1 MTLAEKKTSSNKQTF
16 GNPVDERITEAL
28 AARRK
33 DGALSCA
40 EAFDIARKLDVA
52 TLDVGRAMDRMEIK
66 INKCR
71 LGLFGHKRGK
81 RVKSDDLPSESLLLA
96 LSPFQKI
103 GRMPCSRAYEIAR
116 ELKAGRP
123 AVANACEALGIKITP
138 CQLGAF

>member
-1 MTLAEKKTSSNKQTF
+1 MTLEKKNLSTKQAF
-16 GNPVDERITEAL
+16 DDPVDERITVAL

-52 TLDVGRAMDRMEIK
+52 TLEVGRAMDQMEIK

-71 LGLFGHKRGK
+71 LGLFGHKGGK
-81 RVKSDDLPSESLLLA
+81 RVKPDDHPSAPLLCA

-103 GRMPCSRAYEIAR
+103 GRMSCSRAYEIAR
-116 ELKAGRP
+116 ELKTGRP
-123 AVANACEALGIKITP
+123 TVANACEALGIKITP